1 MRKLLVKV
9 CDLLERKLY
18 DAPTVQELMKSL
30 DKTRYR
36 LFEAKSE
43 IDYLQSIIK
52 QIMSG
57 R

>member
-1 MRKLLVKV
+1 MRKILVKL
-9 CDLLERKLY
+9 CDFLERKLY
-18 DAPTVQELMKSL
+18 DEPTVQELMKSL
-30 DKTRYR
+30 DRTRYR

-43 IDYLQSIIK
+43 IDYLQSILK

>member
-1 MRKLLVKV
+1 MRKVLIKI
-9 CDLLERKLY
+9 CEYLEKKLY
-18 DAPTVQELMKSL
+18 DEPTVQELAKSL
-30 DKTRYR
+30 DRTRYR

-52 QIMSG
+52 QIVSD

>member
-9 CDLLERKLY
+9 CDYLEKKLY
-18 DAPTVQELMKSL
+18 DAPTFEELSKSL
-30 DKTRYR
+30 DRTRYR

-43 IDYLQSIIK
+43 IEYLQSIIK